1 MLHFKRTWTL
11 KKVLAGFI
19 LVLALG
25 LLYLALF
32 PVGAKPDKAFDTTVQ
47 APAYVERHPVIT
59 FDEGH
64 NNSHSI
70 SGGYLPF
77 AKLMEND
84 GYTVRQN
91 MGLFTSDVLRQTDI
105 LVIVNADGGSNPKLF
120 GINLV
125 PLRKGER
132 GSPAFTAE
140 EIRTIQEWVENGGSL
155 LLVADH
161 APFGTAAS
169 ELATALGVT
178 MHGGFTE
185 AANQYPEQEDPSSI
199 QFSLDNGLLAKH
211 PITKG
216 RSASEQINKIQ
227 SFTGQSLDGPQGSE
241 LLMLPPS
248 AIENMPLPADSAN
261 QLMTPEAEN
270 PSAGIVQ
277 AVAFDYGQGRVVVL
291 GEAAMITAQIDQQ
304 GRRFGMNLEGLD
316 NRQFALN
323 IMHWLSHL
331 L

>member
-1 MLHFKRTWTL
+1 MHFKKTWTL
-11 KKVLAGFI
+11 KKILAGFI
-19 LVLALG
+19 LILALG
-25 LLYLALF
+25 VLYLALF
-32 PVGAKPDKAFDTTVQ
+32 PFGAKSDKAFDTTVQ
-47 APAYVERHPVIT
+47 VPTYVERHPVIT

-64 NNSHSI
+64 NNSQSI
-70 SGGYLPF
+70 NGGYLPF

-185 AANQYPEQEDPSSI
+185 VANQYPEQEDSSFI

-211 PITKG
+211 PITEG

-248 AIENMPLPADSAN
+248 AIENVPLPADSAN
-261 QLMTPEAEN
+261 QLITPEAEDL
-270 PSAGIVQ
+270 SAGIAQ
-277 AVAFDYGQGRVVVL
+277 AVAFGYGQGRVVVL
-291 GEAAMITAQIDQQ
+291 GEAAMITAQMDQQ
-304 GRRFGMNLEGLD
+304 GRRFGMNLEGID